1 MWTVEILA
9 GLFVHVNVF
18 LRDGQLLQSDA
29 LPVLV
34 LVFAANADVSIGN
47 SSDLSHLPAL
57 LPNNVIPQHIG
68 QLHRLT
74 IAQATAFQ
82 LI

>member
-1 MWTVEILA
+1 MNRKNWIRLLCTALA
-9 GLFVHVNVF
+9 V
-18 LRDGQLLQSDA
+18 LL
-29 LPVLV
+29 
-34 LVFAANADVSIGN
+34 FAAGSGVSFAN

-68 QLHRLT
+68 QFHRLT

>member
-1 MWTVEILA
+1 MGSVKILA

-18 LRDGQLLQSDA
+18 LRDGKFPQGNK

-34 LVFAANADVSIGN
+34 LVFAADADVSISN

-57 LPNNVIPQHIG
+57 LPDNVIPQHIG
-68 QLHRLT
+68 QLHSLA
-74 IAQATAFQ
+74 IAQAAAFQ
-82 LI
+82 FV